1 MTQNDSYK
9 TIKNY
14 THEKIKWNEERLLS
28 LENKKMKNLQTIK
41 GGETVIN
48 YVATNKGECYDKETW
63 IDHTLDST
71 LEIC

>member
-1 MTQNDSYK
+1 MKKLNGMKRDFS
-9 TIKNY
+9 
-14 THEKIKWNEERLLS
+14 S

-41 GGETVIN
+41 GGETAIN